1 MQRTNI
7 EAYNTL
13 KIIGGKVGRWSVAN
27 RDYRKIFYDFGHLF
41 DLYIFSHGYIDE
53 DERIEKELK
62 EKKEDD
68 ESDGTKVIVKREKK
82 YEARKPFVRCIQ
94 ISLSL
99 SLSLARCVCGSIQ
112 LHILMMEIHSYYH
125 NTTHYLYYHTA
136 KKKCPITTLNA
147 VRLHH

>member
-94 ISLSL
+94 KSLSLSLFSLLSLSL
-99 SLSLARCVCGSIQ
+99 SLSLSRS
-112 LHILMMEIHSYYH
+112 L
-125 NTTHYLYYHTA
+125 
-136 KKKCPITTLNA
+136 A
-147 VRLHH
+147 VYVVVYNYIF